1 MVDEI
6 DEIDKGE
13 IVDIEEAE
21 IEVSAEALMKLFE
34 EIEVEGESFAIHVA
48 RTPERSEDRWGL
60 RSDVDAYRS
69 IRSIDIIID
78 EFGNRKITV
87 R

>member
-1 MVDEI
+1 MVDE
-6 DEIDKGE
+6 
-13 IVDIEEAE
+13 E
-21 IEVSAEALMKLFE
+21 IERSAKALEKLFE
-34 EIEVEGESFAIHVA
+34 GIEVEGEDYEANIS
-48 RTPERSEDRWGL
+48 RTPERSSDRWGL

-78 EFGNRKITV
+78 EFGNKRISI